1 MQWIGVLSSSRLILS
16 ISRSPDTVTHWGA
29 ETLEDVLDGD
39 DENDAGDS
47 NINNRT
53 QRVICKAAFIAY
65 YARNMDESVSSHDA
79 GM

>member
-1 MQWIGVLSSSRLILS
+1 MI
-16 ISRSPDTVTHWGA
+16 HWVA

-39 DENDAGDS
+39 DENDAGDD

-53 QRVICKAAFIAY
+53 QRFICKAAFVAY
-65 YARNMDESVSSHDA
+65 YTKNMDESVSSHDA

>member
-1 MQWIGVLSSSRLILS
+1 MKVPWDPWSRGELLMAWWDLNTPL
-16 ISRSPDTVTHWGA
+16 RKTP
-29 ETLEDVLDGD
+29 EDVLDGD

-47 NINNRT
+47 DINNRT

-79 GM
+79 KM